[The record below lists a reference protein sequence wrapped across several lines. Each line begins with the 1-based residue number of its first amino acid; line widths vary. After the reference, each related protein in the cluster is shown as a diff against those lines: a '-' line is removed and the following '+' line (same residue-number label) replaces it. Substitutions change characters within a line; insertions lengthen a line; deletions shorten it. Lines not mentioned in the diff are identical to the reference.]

1 MRRTTDFQFI
11 FKIGGIIIST
21 YYIEAYKKNYEAA
34 IRVKEALIT
43 MAKELNAFDKG
54 WYKDAIYDINEIISY
69 FYRGVDSFYRGQVL
83 S

>member
-1 MRRTTDFQFI
+1 M
-11 FKIGGIIIST
+11 
-21 YYIEAYKKNYEAA
+21 EVYKKNYEAA

-69 FYRGVDSFYRGQVL
+69 FYRG
-83 S
+83 

>member
-1 MRRTTDFQFI
+1 MWRTMDFQFI

-21 YYIEAYKKNYEAA
+21 YYIEIYKNYEAA

-43 MAKELNAFDKG
+43 MAKELNAFDKE

-69 FYRGVDSFYRGQVL
+69 FYRGQIFFIGGGQVL
-83 S
+83 F